1 MRALLSVAFKDFL
14 QELSA
19 LSAENTFCSAV
30 LDSTSDVSRP
40 NKVLFELFWLLR
52 FKTQGHPNQIF
63 IKLIRLP
70 VKRNS

>member
-14 QELSA
+14 QELM
-19 LSAENTFCSAV
+19 NTFCSAV